1 LLSKPRVF
9 LVLGKATLDLTPRRV
24 IWSHRMLPALISIGW
39 FYRVAYR
46 CHPNLK

>member
-9 LVLGKATLDLTPRRV
+9 LMLGKATLDLTPRRV
-24 IWSHRMLPALISIGW
+24 LWSHPLPALISIGW

-46 CHPNLK
+46 CHPNPK